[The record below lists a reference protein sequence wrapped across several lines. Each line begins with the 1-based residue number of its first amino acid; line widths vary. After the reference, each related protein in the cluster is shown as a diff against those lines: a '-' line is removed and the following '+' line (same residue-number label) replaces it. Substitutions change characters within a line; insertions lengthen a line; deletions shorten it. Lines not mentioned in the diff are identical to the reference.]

1 MSEDIFRS
9 GSRPEAQ
16 EHFLTFE
23 RSRIV
28 ERKAA
33 STRRPGDEATAN
45 EGLEIHPVGAA
56 CIDGDGSLLGQKIV
70 GGDGGIGELEV
81 LDMADRIGSLRSR
94 SPLVCDR
101 DAAVTVLD
109 DGIIRAPTGEDGEII
124 AVAAVNDVSA
134 AATSDRVVIHGG
146 GEGVGVLGT
155 DDILHVAVQHCIS

>member
-9 GSRPEAQ
+9 GGQPEAQ
-16 EHFLTFE
+16 EHFLAFE

-33 STRRPGDEATAN
+33 STRRPGDEATTN
-45 EGLEIHPVGAA
+45 EGFEIHPIGAA

-70 GGDGGIGELEV
+70 GGDGGIGEVEV
-81 LDMADRIGSLRSR
+81 LDMADRIGSLRSCR
-94 SPLVCDR
+94 PLVCDR
-101 DAAVTVLD
+101 EAAVTVLD

-155 DDILHVAVQHCIS
+155 DDILRVAVQHCVS